1 MIGLQVANLQNMAS
15 VVAEGI
21 HSAALDRSVTPGD
34 HEKKVKIELIPGRGQ
49 SGHGAVVQMGGW
61 GTLRQRVTDTCT
73 GDRIF
78 RRTTKL

>member
-1 MIGLQVANLQNMAS
+1 MQLWIGQS
-15 VVAEGI
+15 
-21 HSAALDRSVTPGD
+21 H
-34 HEKKVKIELIPGRGQ
+34 HEKKVKIELIQGRGQ

-78 RRTTKL
+78 KCARNLKISE